1 MFTLTAP
8 IAESV
13 KQRSVVSVS
22 IYIILSTCLS
32 PVPSSF
38 PSLFYNINAVIGAYA
53 PNDQV
58 RTRPAYAS
66 ALLYECRYICL
77 FPQSDCNQ
85 SVSQSN
91 QFHQSIK
98 STKICLY
105 CSALHN
111 VIIIIIIT
119 IHSKW
124 PKCIRQR
131 SLPCLITSKLELRH
145 WKESINRV

>member
-1 MFTLTAP
+1 VFTLTAP

-22 IYIILSTCLS
+22 IYITTCLS

-98 STKICLY
+98 APKSAYTAVHCTMLSSLSSLLY
-105 CSALHN
+105 TTNGQNASDNDHFL
-111 VIIIIIIT
+111 V
-119 IHSKW
+119 
-124 PKCIRQR
+124 
-131 SLPCLITSKLELRH
+131 
-145 WKESINRV
+145 

>member
-77 FPQSDCNQ
+77 FPQSISQ
-85 SVSQSN
+85 SVKSIPSIN
-91 QFHQSIK
+91 QKHQNLLI
-98 STKICLY
+98 LQ
-105 CSALHN
+105 
-111 VIIIIIIT
+111 
-119 IHSKW
+119 
-124 PKCIRQR
+124 CIAQ
-131 SLPCLITSKLELRH
+131 CYHHYHHYYTQQMAKMHQTTITSLSNHKQA
-145 WKESINRV
+145 